1 MKKVRSYCLNNIF
14 IVYLKNF
21 PSLAVMGL
29 GIYLWIISDD
39 APVWFSAFLFLL
51 ILGALIF
58 FIKGVHDYYGYAERL
73 FNKRIR
79 MYKSMGRLEYIKY
92 DRLNAVSLFEYNL
105 IVGDYCL
112 MGRGSGMIIFY
123 DEPGVVCRSRH
134 TVVYTN
140 LGGSKSRMVV
150 SVIVD
155 NERYD
160 LCDLPQ
166 TEKGNKQWE
175 TLCRIIGEKQGRL
188 TTSQSINEFVSK
200 NTAKPKPKL
209 DDDD

>member
-79 MYKSMGRLEYIKY
+79 MYKSMGRLE
-92 DRLNAVSLFEYNL
+92 
-105 IVGDYCL
+105 
-112 MGRGSGMIIFY
+112 
-123 DEPGVVCRSRH
+123 
-134 TVVYTN
+134 
-140 LGGSKSRMVV
+140 
-150 SVIVD
+150 
-155 NERYD
+155 
-160 LCDLPQ
+160 
-166 TEKGNKQWE
+166 
-175 TLCRIIGEKQGRL
+175 
-188 TTSQSINEFVSK
+188 
-200 NTAKPKPKL
+200 
-209 DDDD
+209 